1 MNFVRGE
8 ESFVRAQLA
17 ARPMIWQA
25 YPQEAAVHLDKALA
39 FRQRYSAALGEAE
52 AQAYAALFDAW
63 NRQDPACAAA
73 WPRFAARLEAIRANA
88 AAWSGRLLQNGDLAL
103 NLDKFCE
110 DRLE

>member
-17 ARPMIWQA
+17 ARPLIWQA
-25 YPQEAAVHLDKALA
+25 YPQEAATHLDKALA

-73 WPRFAARLEAIRANA
+73 WPRFAACLDSIRANA